1 MKVIVSLLIIGLICW
16 SLELKFSE
24 IPKLQGEIES
34 LQNEVLENKKSNK
47 LYKEQLLTQQQKIK
61 DISEEKEEVIA
72 QSNAKAEVPQE
83 SLSPEPIDNSGKI
96 SKLNIRKKQAKD
108 NLDLKIAEIDSMLK
122 RGNAVLKEHLRGPQG
137 FDESKIKK
145 SEADLKKEEVARK
158 EREDY
163 LKTEI
168 GKLEAQKITLQ
179 REYNSLEA
187 QIDLEIIKLNK

>member
-24 IPKLQGEIES
+24 IPKLQGEIEY
-34 LQNEVLENKKSNK
+34 LQNEVIENKKSNK
-47 LYKEQLLTQQQKIK
+47 IYKDQLITQQKKIK
-61 DISEEKEEVIA
+61 DISEEKEEVIVKN
-72 QSNAKAEVPQE
+72 NAKTEASQAN
-83 SLSPEPIDNSGKI
+83 SSPEPTDNSARI
-96 SKLNIRKKQAKD
+96 SELNVMKKQARE
-108 NLDLKIAEIDSMLK
+108 NLELKLAEIDAMLK
-122 RGNAVLKEHLRGPQG
+122 KGNAVLREHLRGPQG

-145 SEADLKKEEVARK
+145 SEADLKKEEAARN
-158 EREDY
+158 EREVY

-168 GKLEAQKITLQ
+168 GKLETQKVTLQ

>member
-1 MKVIVSLLIIGLICW
+1 MIVKNNAKTEAPQVNSSPEPTDNSARISELNVMKKQAREN
-16 SLELKFSE
+16 LELK
-24 IPKLQGEIES
+24 
-34 LQNEVLENKKSNK
+34 LE
-47 LYKEQLLTQQQKIK
+47 
-61 DISEEKEEVIA
+61 A
-72 QSNAKAEVPQE
+72 
-83 SLSPEPIDNSGKI
+83 ID
-96 SKLNIRKKQAKD
+96 A
-108 NLDLKIAEIDSMLK
+108 MLK
-122 RGNAVLKEHLRGPQG
+122 KGNAVLREHLRGPQG